1 MVQSEPARPDEGTR
15 TPLLRVERVG
25 KSFPGVLA
33 LQDVSL
39 EIHPGEVL
47 GLVGENGAGKS
58 TLMKILS
65 GVYSPDGGQILLDG
79 QPVTIHD
86 PRHAQRLGI
95 SIIYQE
101 FNLMPNLTVEE
112 NVFIGREPNNGGVVR
127 RRALRAQ
134 TRQLLDQLEVRLD
147 PSAVVRDLSVAEQQM
162 VEIAKAL
169 SLNARL
175 VVMDEPTS
183 ALTETEVTALM
194 RIIRGLK
201 ARGLAV
207 IYISHRLE
215 EIFTICDRVTVLRDG
230 QL

>member
-33 LQDVSL
+33 LQDISL
-39 EIHPGEVL
+39 EVYPGEVL

-65 GVYSPDGGQILLDG
+65 GVYAPDGGQILLDG

-101 FNLMPNLTVEE
+101 FNLMPNLSVEE
-112 NVFIGREPNNGGVVR
+112 NVFVGREPNVGGVVR
-127 RRALRAQ
+127 WHDLRRRTQ
-134 TRQLLDQLEVRLD
+134 RLLDQLDVHL
-147 PSAVVRDLSVAEQQM
+147 
-162 VEIAKAL
+162 
-169 SLNARL
+169 
-175 VVMDEPTS
+175 
-183 ALTETEVTALM
+183 
-194 RIIRGLK
+194 
-201 ARGLAV
+201 
-207 IYISHRLE
+207 
-215 EIFTICDRVTVLRDG
+215 
-230 QL
+230 